1 MQDVAAII
9 VDVAAIDSKSK
20 VLLSNSNITTLIQTL
35 ADYNGQVPGA
45 LIANWR
51 STLDGNARL
60 PRPAIAGI
68 RLYERYFYIS
78 PPTLLAAP
86 TPVSS
91 PTPTPAP

>member
-20 VLLSNSNITTLIQTL
+20 ALLSNSNITTLIQTL

-51 STLDGNARL
+51 STLDGNASL
-60 PRPAIAGI
+60 PRPALAGI

-91 PTPTPAP
+91 PTPTPVP